1 MTEKNSNIQKKFK
14 NSNKKNRKKMTEKNS
29 NIQKKL
35 KNSNKKK

>member
-1 MTEKNSNIQKKFK
+1 MTEKNSNNQIKLK
-14 NSNKKNRKKMTEKNS
+14 NSNKKNRKKMFEKNS